1 MNKLSPVLLRA
12 LIVFSATLLLGLGVV
27 GVSWVYT
34 DGVHDDYQRAQRGM
48 RQWKSK
54 IDRSVQHN
62 QIIDEFESNFLKLVN
77 QGVVGE
83 EDRISWF
90 ETIQNTARKRG
101 MPLVKYSVSSQKKLK
116 EANLKKDYRGIEV
129 FKSIMTLDIKM
140 AHEGDLFALLN
151 DLRKADG
158 LYAVDKCDISKTG
171 KASRDSID
179 TMKAYCELGWYT
191 FRATKPAGQRPEKD
205 REAGQEAGQEAG
217 DRI

>member
-1 MNKLSPVLLRA
+1 MNKLTPALYRA
-12 LIVFSATLLLGLGVV
+12 IIVFSIMLILSLLVI
-27 GVSWVYT
+27 SASYIYMDSVY
-34 DGVHDDYQRAQRGM
+34 DDYKVAQRSM
-48 RQWKSK
+48 RLWKSK

-101 MPLVKYSVSSQKKLK
+101 MPLVKYSISTQEKLQEK
-116 EANLKKDYRGIEV
+116 NLKKEYKGIDV
-129 FKSIMTLDIKM
+129 FKSVMTLDIKM

-151 DLRKADG
+151 DLRQANG
-158 LYAVDKCDISKTG
+158 IYAVDKCDIVKAGAG
-171 KASRDSID
+171 KSGGID

-191 FRATKPAGQRPEKD
+191 FRATKTGRK
-205 REAGQEAGQEAG
+205 GGKNG
-217 DRI
+217 KGNT